1 MINHTRFLH
10 LRKQVI
16 PSQVGTTEARNTQA
30 EYGKASLT
38 SLSPQSGRPTTIVLR
53 LSQKEMT
60 DIRAVTAV
68 GQLPGACFHDE
79 NPPFIPSHPS
89 AFLSS

>member
-1 MINHTRFLH
+1 MF
-10 LRKQVI
+10 VI
-16 PSQVGTTEARNTQA
+16 EESKDFHEA
-30 EYGKASLT
+30 
-38 SLSPQSGRPTTIVLR
+38 
-53 LSQKEMT
+53 QKEMT

-79 NPPFIPSHPS
+79 NPSFIPSHPS